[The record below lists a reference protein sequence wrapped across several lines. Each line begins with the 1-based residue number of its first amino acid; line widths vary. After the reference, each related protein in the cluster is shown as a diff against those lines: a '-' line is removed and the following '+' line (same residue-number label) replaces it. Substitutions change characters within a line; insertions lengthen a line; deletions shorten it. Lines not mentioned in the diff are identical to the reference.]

1 MMTQKTSI
9 YQLKNGMT
17 LIGEPLENVLS
28 VSFQFLLPAGASLLP
43 EGSCGAGT
51 VISDWLFRGAGQ
63 HSSRELIQALDRLGI
78 HRSASPSA
86 HHLSL
91 SASLES
97 SNLPEALD
105 LCADMIL
112 RPQLAADQFEL
123 SRQLAVSELQGLDD
137 DPRQKA
143 MILLYEHFYPDPFGR
158 PAVGKLDELKGLS
171 FEQCADIARTIFH
184 PSEVIFSICGN
195 YDFETVKD
203 QIEKTFDRTSS
214 KGLSAQPPVM
224 KEKSYRHFPTEGAQ
238 VHIGIMTPAPLA
250 GGDAYYEMAAAVSI
264 LSGSMS
270 SRLFTEVREKRG
282 LCYAVGANYK
292 ILKDYAGIACYAGTT
307 PDKAQQTLDVILD
320 QFRILKNGI
329 SADEIQRAKVGLK
342 TSLIMQSES
351 TYARSSGIAADYF
364 LLGRI
369 RTLDEIREKIEA
381 LSVDSV
387 QEFLKSH
394 PFEDFTVVTL
404 GPKPIT
410 V

>member
-1 MMTQKTSI
+1 MMTQKTDI
-9 YQLKNGMT
+9 YQLKNGMI
-17 LIGEPLENVLS
+17 LLGERLEHVLS
-28 VSFQFLLPAGASLLP
+28 ASFQFLLPAGASLLP
-43 EGSCGAGT
+43 EGCCGAGT
-51 VISDWLFRGAGQ
+51 VIADWLFRGAGPR
-63 HSSRELIQALDRLGI
+63 SSRELIQALDRLGI
-78 HRSASPSA
+78 HRNASPSI

-91 SASLES
+91 SASLEAG
-97 SNLPEALD
+97 NLSEALD

-112 RPQLAADQFEL
+112 RPRLAADQFEL

-143 MILLYEHFYPDPFGR
+143 MILLYENFYPDPLGR
-158 PAVGKLDELKGLS
+158 PAVGKLDDLKGLP
-171 FEQCADIARTIFH
+171 FERTADIARKIFN
-184 PSEVIFSICGN
+184 PSDVIFSICGN
-195 YDFETVKD
+195 YDFEAVKD
-203 QIEKTFDRTSS
+203 QLEKTFDRPPHG
-214 KGLSAQPPVM
+214 GLSAQPPVM
-224 KEKSYRHFPTEGAQ
+224 KEKSYRHFPTGGAQ

-250 GGDAYYEMAAAVSI
+250 ASDAYYEMAAAVSI

-292 ILKDYAGIACYAGTT
+292 TLKAHAGIACYAGTT

-329 SADEIQRAKVGLK
+329 SDDEIQRAKVGLK

-351 TYARSSGIAADYF
+351 TYARSSGIAADHF

-369 RTLDEIREKIEA
+369 RTLDEIREKIES
-381 LSVDSV
+381 LSVDSM
-387 QEFLKSH
+387 QECLRRH

-404 GPKPIT
+404 GPKT
-410 V
+410 VTL